1 MADIS
6 LTASMRSNLLSL
18 QSTQSLMDM
27 TQERLSTGKKVN
39 SAIDNPSSY
48 YTAQS
53 LNNRANDLSSLL
65 DSMGQGIQTIKAADE
80 AITTITSFA
89 EQAKAIANSARDV
102 PSNFDKYAITS
113 EEVLSPIEGEII
125 IDARADLST
134 FNLKVVEGDDTKQFS
149 VYVNGKKNDLTIS
162 GGDAAAVEANVINQ
176 LQGLGLNAKGDGVGG
191 ITVSSTDGTAIS
203 WTNGSNGKDGAT
215 KGLATSDSA
224 AVVVTLDT
232 TSGANSATIAGAIN
246 TAGEDL
252 GITAEADGKALSGS
266 GNTFDFTVST
276 QATNALTVPY
286 TISLTKVADST
297 LTDDEVKVYLTKD
310 GSPVVE
316 PTKISALSAFASRGD
331 SKTLYTTQDVYT
343 TTDEP
348 AKTSNYV
355 LRMWID
361 QDVAVSGDASKTYK
375 AKVNVDS
382 TVTPV
387 A

>member
-1 MADIS
+1 MKENS
-6 LTASMRSNLLSL
+6 QKKVLLSVL
-18 QSTQSLMDM
+18 
-27 TQERLSTGKKVN
+27 GV
-39 SAIDNPSSY
+39 AILVV
-48 YTAQS
+48 AVI
-53 LNNRANDLSSLL
+53 
-65 DSMGQGIQTIKAADE
+65 GI
-80 AITTITSFA
+80 SFA
-89 EQAKAIANSARDV
+89 IYQTTFDSSNSNSIA
-102 PSNFDKYAITS
+102 T
-113 EEVLSPIEGEII
+113 G
-125 IDARADLST
+125 
-134 FNLKVVEGDDTKQFS
+134 
-149 VYVNGKKNDLTIS
+149 TIM
-162 GGDAAAVEANVINQ
+162 
-176 LQGLGLNAKGDGVGG
+176 
-191 ITVSSTDGTAIS
+191 VSYTEP
-203 WTNGSNGKDGAT
+203 TN
-215 KGLATSDSA
+215 
-224 AVVVTLDT
+224 
-232 TSGANSATIAGAIN
+232 AIN
-246 TAGEDL
+246 IADALPMSDE
-252 GITAEADGKALSGS
+252 DGKALSGS